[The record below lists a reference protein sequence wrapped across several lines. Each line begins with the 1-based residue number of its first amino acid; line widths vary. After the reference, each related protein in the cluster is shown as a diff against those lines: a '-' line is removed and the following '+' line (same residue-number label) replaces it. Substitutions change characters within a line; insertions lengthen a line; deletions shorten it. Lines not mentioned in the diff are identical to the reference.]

1 MLFTVG
7 TTFCAYAHANLYLIS
22 TWEFTCLVLRILYIC
37 SINFLITFFFSK
49 FFCFSEVK
57 DVQTSSGGSKNE
69 RIRLVWSVILQKLWL
84 KFEIRGFKS
93 RIGFSLI

>member
-22 TWEFTCLVLRILYIC
+22 TWEFTCLVLRILYLFNKFFDYI
-37 SINFLITFFFSK
+37 FFSK